1 MCASKHYFYDVV
13 VLGFKQFHSY
23 LYNYKLHTTLFLT
36 TYYYWWWNPLLVFKR
51 KHLLPSSVLL
61 RIVKLF
67 MKKEDKPCRN
77 SLINWRHQTLLVN
90 FDVGKKKKV
99 YKNHEVNVGFH
110 VALLHFYPPTFNIR
124 RPNQISPSHR
134 SKMVFAPV

>member
-1 MCASKHYFYDVV
+1 MQEDSIWDILKCWGEAIYYFSSCFFLSLSASKLLKIKFA
-13 VLGFKQFHSY
+13 LLNITFMMWLCWGLSNFNSY

-51 KHLLPSSVLL
+51 KHLLPSSALL

-67 MKKEDKPCRN
+67 MKKEDKPCWN

-90 FDVGKKKKV
+90 FDIGKKKKFT
-99 YKNHEVNVGFH
+99 K
-110 VALLHFYPPTFNIR
+110 IM
-124 RPNQISPSHR
+124 
-134 SKMVFAPV
+134 K